1 MTNKKTCDKVG
12 DMNKQQFKADMEK
25 LIRAVKADNEKSDK
39 LYEYC
44 GGMVE
49 SWCMDLA
56 AGLMDRIYSP
66 KDNWI
71 SWWVWETD
79 MGKSKMK
86 AGYDKNAKIIKTVED
101 LWWLICEEEK
111 R

>member
-1 MTNKKTCDKVG
+1 
-12 DMNKQQFKADMEK
+12 MNKQQFKVDMEK
-25 LIRAVKADNEKSDK
+25 LIKAVKADNEKSDK
-39 LYEYC
+39 LYDYC
-44 GGMVE
+44 GGTVE
-49 SWCMDLA
+49 SWCMELVAD
-56 AGLMDRIYSP
+56 LMDRIYSP

-71 SWWVWETD
+71 SWWIWETD

-86 AGYDKNAKIIKTVED
+86 AGYDGKTKIIKTVED

>member
-1 MTNKKTCDKVG
+1 MTVSAYGAYHLLFLVLIRHPIRKLKMLLSTITRHLTNKKTCDKVG
-12 DMNKQQFKADMEK
+12 DMNKQQFKVDMEK
-25 LIRAVKADNEKSDK
+25 LIKAVKADNEKSDK

-71 SWWVWETD
+71 SW
-79 MGKSKMK
+79 
-86 AGYDKNAKIIKTVED
+86 
-101 LWWLICEEEK
+101 
-111 R
+111 